1 MATFY
6 KYKSREGEDQVD
18 WRGIT
23 KGISDDLSRIQGER
37 EQKRVDIDNAVLTT
51 LETIADKPL
60 GTDAARNEITS
71 DYAAQASAIALENQR
86 LLKTGQMSLKQYNS
100 VTNTAGSST
109 KKLFN
114 LTRQYQEN
122 YQRHMD
128 ALKPDKDGLIQ
139 GSGLGALLRKQA
151 ETLGDPT
158 NTKYYMD
165 PQSGSAYI
173 ARVRKKGEATKEGA
187 NIRTIDGQA
196 YSLMDVSTAQNIITM
211 DVNRYQAEQVA
222 DRIAKAA
229 GIVTE
234 VVMKENVKT
243 RTDSFNRIFQKDADG
258 DILVDKND
266 NKVLSEIGEAVT
278 SQIRASFAS
287 PMDYASMLYDTLNK
301 PSIAKNDDDDGYTN
315 LLTGKVYEGDVKDAI
330 IFITENSQQVPK
342 LTDAQEKQAQE
353 GVLDI
358 IRSKMGITETAM
370 REMGMND
377 AQKEA
382 ARLARERLKFR
393 KDEKKKGQA
402 GEKSIATNMTKLFF
416 GTEEQADAAAN
427 FIRGLPGNS
436 NLRIQLDGDRMIL
449 RRTLEDGSVSE
460 DIVSKAGG
468 IANFIE
474 SSATLMNTGITGI
487 DEALTLS
494 GATKD
499 ADGNYLPPSL
509 IKINSAS
516 TITPRVSITDQII
529 SVINKDINSI
539 AITED
544 QATDEETLRDL
555 ISPLANKYGVTVSEQ
570 AIGDE
575 IVLSLPGSDDDLVI
589 PLNKATPTSIKEA
602 LKGFIAGDINE
613 KTFVKYKSYLRPNSS
628 DDESV
633 DPKTEINTGKY

>member
-71 DYAAQASAIALENQR
+71 DYAAQASAIALENQK

-151 ETLGDPT
+151 EALGDPT

-173 ARVRKKGEATKEGA
+173 ARVLRDGETAKEGA
-187 NIRTIDGQA
+187 NFRLIDGEA

-234 VVMKENVKT
+234 VVKEGDVKT
-243 RTDSFNRIFQKDADG
+243 RTDSFNRIFQQDADG
-258 DILVDKND
+258 NIRVDDKG

-301 PSIAKNDDDDGYTN
+301 PSIAKNDDGGYN
-315 LLTGKVYEGDVKDAI
+315 DLLTGKVYEGDVKDAI
-330 IFITENSQQVPK
+330 IFKTENSQQVPV
-342 LTDAQEKQAQE
+342 LTEAQEKQAQE
-353 GVLDI
+353 GVLNI

-370 REMGMND
+370 REMGMD
-377 AQKEA
+377 EAQKEA

-575 IVLSLPGSDDDLVI
+575 IVLSLPGSDDKLVI
-589 PLNKATPTSIKEA
+589 PLNEATPTSIKEA

-628 DDESV
+628 DDEPV

>member
-1 MATFY
+1 MATYY

-37 EQKRVDIDNAVLTT
+37 EQKRVDIDNAVLKT

-114 LTRQYQEN
+114 LTKQYQEN

-128 ALKPDKDGLIQ
+128 ALKPDKDGVIAA
-139 GSGLGALLRKQA
+139 SGLSPLLRKQVEA
-151 ETLGDPT
+151 LGDPT

-173 ARVRKKGEATKEGA
+173 ARLQKEGKKVKEGA

-234 VVMKENVKT
+234 VVMEGDVKT
-243 RTDSFNRIFQKDADG
+243 RTDSFNRIFQTD
-258 DILVDKND
+258 DKG

-301 PSIAKNDDDDGYTN
+301 PSIAGNDKEGYTN
-315 LLTGKVYEGDVKDAI
+315 LLTGEKYKGDVKDAI
-330 IFITENSQQVPK
+330 IFKTENSQQVPV

-353 GVLDI
+353 GVLNI
-358 IRSKMGITETAM
+358 IRTKMGITETAM
-370 REMGMND
+370 RETGMTD

-382 ARLARERLKFR
+382 ARLARERLKL
-393 KDEKKKGQA
+393 EKKKLKDGKVTP
-402 GEKSIATNMTKLFF
+402 KSIATNMTKLFF
-416 GTEEQADAAAN
+416 GTKEQADAAAN

-468 IANFIE
+468 IENFIE
-474 SSATLMNTGITGI
+474 SSATLMKTGIRGI

-494 GATKD
+494 GITTD

-509 IKINSAS
+509 VNINSAS
-516 TITPRVSITDQII
+516 KITPRVSTTDQII
-529 SVINKDINSI
+529 SVINKDIDSI

-555 ISPLANKYGVTVSEQ
+555 ISPFANKYGVTVSEQ
-570 AIGDE
+570 GTFVDE

-589 PLNKATPTSIKEA
+589 PLNEATPTSIKEA

-613 KTFVKYKSYLRPNSS
+613 KTFVKYKSYLRSNSS
-628 DDESV
+628 DDEPV
-633 DPKTEINTGKY
+633 DPKAEVNTGKYN

>member
-1 MATFY
+1 MATYY

-37 EQKRVDIDNAVLTT
+37 EQKRVDIDNAVLKT

-114 LTRQYQEN
+114 LTKQYQEN

-128 ALKPDKDGLIQ
+128 ALKPDKDGVIAA
-139 GSGLGALLRKQA
+139 SGLSPLLRKQVEA
-151 ETLGDPT
+151 LGDPT

-173 ARVRKKGEATKEGA
+173 ARLQKEGKKVKEGA

-234 VVMKENVKT
+234 VVMEGDVKT
-243 RTDSFNRIFQKDADG
+243 RTDSFNRIFQTD
-258 DILVDKND
+258 DKG

-301 PSIAKNDDDDGYTN
+301 PSIAGNDKEGYTN
-315 LLTGKVYEGDVKDAI
+315 LLTGEKYKGDVKDAI
-330 IFITENSQQVPK
+330 IFKTENSQQVPV

-353 GVLDI
+353 GVLNI
-358 IRSKMGITETAM
+358 IRTKMGITETAM
-370 REMGMND
+370 RETGMTD

-382 ARLARERLKFR
+382 ARIARARLKLDKNKL
-393 KDEKKKGQA
+393 KDGKVTP
-402 GEKSIATNMTKLFF
+402 KSIATNMTKLFF
-416 GTEEQADAAAN
+416 GTKEQADAAAN

-468 IANFIE
+468 IENFIE
-474 SSATLMNTGITGI
+474 SSATLMKTGIRGI

-494 GATKD
+494 GITTD

-509 IKINSAS
+509 VNIDSAS
-516 TITPRVSITDQII
+516 KITPRVSTTDQII
-529 SVINKDINSI
+529 SVINKDIDSI

-555 ISPLANKYGVTVSEQ
+555 ISPFANKYGVTVSEQ
-570 AIGDE
+570 GTFVDE

-589 PLNKATPTSIKEA
+589 PLNEATPTSIKEA

-613 KTFVKYKSYLRPNSS
+613 KTFVKYKSYLRSNSS
-628 DDESV
+628 DDEPV
-633 DPKTEINTGKY
+633 DPKAEVNTGKYN

>member
-1 MATFY
+1 
-6 KYKSREGEDQVD
+6 
-18 WRGIT
+18 
-23 KGISDDLSRIQGER
+23 
-37 EQKRVDIDNAVLTT
+37 
-51 LETIADKPL
+51 
-60 GTDAARNEITS
+60 
-71 DYAAQASAIALENQR
+71 
-86 LLKTGQMSLKQYNS
+86 
-100 VTNTAGSST
+100 
-109 KKLFN
+109 
-114 LTRQYQEN
+114 
-122 YQRHMD
+122 
-128 ALKPDKDGLIQ
+128 
-139 GSGLGALLRKQA
+139 
-151 ETLGDPT
+151 
-158 NTKYYMD
+158 
-165 PQSGSAYI
+165 
-173 ARVRKKGEATKEGA
+173 
-187 NIRTIDGQA
+187 
-196 YSLMDVSTAQNIITM
+196 
-211 DVNRYQAEQVA
+211 
-222 DRIAKAA
+222 
-229 GIVTE
+229 
-234 VVMKENVKT
+234 
-243 RTDSFNRIFQKDADG
+243 
-258 DILVDKND
+258 
-266 NKVLSEIGEAVT
+266 
-278 SQIRASFAS
+278 
-287 PMDYASMLYDTLNK
+287 MDYASMLYDTLNK
-301 PSIAKNDDDDGYTN
+301 PSIAKNDDGGYN
-315 LLTGKVYEGDVKDAI
+315 DLLTGKVYEGDVKDAI
-330 IFITENSQQVPK
+330 IFKTENSQQVPV
-342 LTDAQEKQAQE
+342 LTEAQEKQAQE
-353 GVLDI
+353 GVLNI

-370 REMGMND
+370 REMGMD
-377 AQKEA
+377 EAQKEA

-575 IVLSLPGSDDDLVI
+575 IVLSLPGSDDKLVI
-589 PLNKATPTSIKEA
+589 PLNEATPTSIKEA

-628 DDESV
+628 DDEPV